1 MILVNDR
8 TRGPSSG
15 VGVVVGLAHVLL
27 QRPME
32 TFRLHTHTPETR

>member
-15 VGVVVGLAHVLL
+15 VVGPAHVLL
-27 QRPME
+27 RRLIE
-32 TFRLHTHTPETR
+32 TFRTGMDTPETR